1 MKLIQTTFKHTILL
15 SGLLLLTDTFLSCT
29 NIDCP
34 LDSVVVMTINF
45 FDTSAETSAPLDCT
59 LSIAAAGTDTLLNA
73 EPNVKSVQLPMSIG
87 AAIDTLYLIQTDG
100 ETTITDTLYISHTNE
115 PHFEAMDCPG
125 AVFHHITDLS
135 FVPHTD
141 GMLSYTLD
149 SVSIIRPLV
158 DFSDVENIRIFY
170 HHPADVSLLSVGR

>member
-1 MKLIQTTFKHTILL
+1 MRYIQELREGENVNDIYFCKAKQILKTKAGKSYYSLTLQDKTGTIDAKVWD
-15 SGLLLLTDTFLSCT
+15 LT
-29 NIDCP
+29 N
-34 LDSVVVMTINF
+34 
-45 FDTSAETSAPLDCT
+45 A
-59 LSIAAAGTDTLLNA
+59 IA
-73 EPNVKSVQLPMSIG
+73 
-87 AAIDTLYLIQTDG
+87 
-100 ETTITDTLYISHTNE
+100 
-115 PHFEAMDCPG
+115 HFEAMDCPG

-170 HHPADVSLLSVGR
+170 HHPADVSLSSVGR